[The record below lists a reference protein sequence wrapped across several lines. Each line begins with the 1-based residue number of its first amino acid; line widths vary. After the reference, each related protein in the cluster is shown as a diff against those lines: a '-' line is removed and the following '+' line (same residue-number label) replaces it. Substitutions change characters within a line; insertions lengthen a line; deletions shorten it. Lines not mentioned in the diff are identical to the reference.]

1 MTTFLLV
8 LLSQNLIISYGLG
21 PGDYH
26 QKFWG
31 GGLHVWVSYPED
43 ASPGDTINLN
53 VYILSGKYPRGNQ
66 IESVQAKISVLGAS
80 TTNVLYDKS
89 LVSNSFLQSGKTLN
103 QTIPV
108 TLPSDARWYV
118 SVQMDTVSYHQDNT
132 TRIEAHV
139 TLDCT
144 KVRSNTYQDLE
155 QQNQELQAYL
165 NQVNQKI
172 SELQTKLN
180 TIPDDEIAPPQQDYL
195 ELLQNYVTLSEQYS
209 NLLQE
214 NHIVTDPELSQQVN
228 EMRNA
233 IMELEEEIMILTS
246 GLDEEIGSRE
256 ELINALSNE
265 NQALNEDLQQQI
277 VEKEDALESLN
288 TYKESYTITEE
299 EYHELKSRVN
309 RLSSTRTLTM
319 GALLISIAAALAVY
333 LKLR

>member
-21 PGDYH
+21 HDDYH

-80 TTNVLYDKS
+80 STNVLYDKS

-132 TRIEAHV
+132 TRVEAHV

-144 KVRSNTYQDLE
+144 KVRINTYHGLE

-214 NHIVTDPELSQQVN
+214 YHIVTDPELSQQVN
-228 EMRNA
+228 EMSKA

-288 TYKESYTITEE
+288 TYKESYTVTEE

-309 RLSSTRTLTM
+309 SFSSTRTLTI
-319 GALLISIAAALAVY
+319 GALILAIAAAITVY
-333 LKLR
+333 LKLK